1 MFYNYV
7 MELCFITV
15 FYNIFIGAAKAVF
28 SEPGGGQ
35 VKIVGISKLLK
46 NRVLFVSFF

>member
-15 FYNIFIGAAKAVF
+15 FYNIFIDLRITV
-28 SEPGGGQ
+28 
-35 VKIVGISKLLK
+35 ISKLGGGVLK
-46 NRVLFVSFF
+46 MF

>member
-15 FYNIFIGAAKAVF
+15 FYNMFIGLRK
-28 SEPGGGQ
+28 GG
-35 VKIVGISKLLK
+35 
-46 NRVLFVSFF
+46 LFGTKTGSRRNS